1 MFGYLTAFQPEL
13 RVRELDTYKAIY
25 CGLCHCLRSHYGLAS
40 SAGLS
45 YDFVFLAALGLALEK
60 EEPELSHRRC
70 LTHPFRQR
78 ASIAGKRT
86 TLFAAAMQV
95 LLACYKLEDDLED
108 ESGGKKVRA
117 RAGLAAL
124 RGARAVAE
132 QEYPELSQRM
142 GEQLSLLAQA
152 QSRKGESLDSY
163 THHSGM
169 LLAVIAEEIGE
180 DDIQRRVLHEI
191 GYQLGRWIYL
201 IDAADD
207 WEQDVSLGRFNAL
220 YEAGLAA
227 GERLDT
233 KEGVSALERHLGH
246 GICLAAAFAPSPLQG
261 HFGKRGGAGHGGK
274 AARGAFWPEQAGA
287 CACVRTGSPFCSS
300 ALQDAGGPEEEKG
313 SV

>member
-220 YEAGLAA
+220 YEAGLAT

-233 KEGVSALERHLGH
+233 KRGFQLLSDTSATVYASLQLLPLRRYKGILENVAGP
-246 GICLAAAFAPSPLQG
+246 GMAAKQRAVLFGRNRPEPAPAQDGEPLLQ
-261 HFGKRGGAGHGGK
+261 
-274 AARGAFWPEQAGA
+274 
-287 CACVRTGSPFCSS
+287 RT
-300 ALQDAGGPEEEKG
+300 LQDAGGPEEEKG